1 MPSLTLLCSAKVINY
16 TQVIMVLSLRMQLEV
31 RLPGFYQPNE
41 TKKCFSM
48 QNENNQSGYLVNQH
62 IKGQWELPLLSAYTK
77 WVREDTTLII
87 FLHYFLTRDQNNN
100 DKSPIGT
107 TSVDPDNNSN
117 PSIMR
122 CLANQH
128 SATWSNKT
136 GKRNKARAYKHRPEG
151 PQL

>member
-1 MPSLTLLCSAKVINY
+1 MPSLTLLRSAKVINY

-41 TKKCFSM
+41 TKKMFLYAKWKQPIRLSHK
-48 QNENNQSGYLVNQH
+48 STY
-62 IKGQWELPLLSAYTK
+62 KGPVRTTSFVGLYEVSERRHYTYHFF
-77 WVREDTTLII
+77 TL
-87 FLHYFLTRDQNNN
+87 FLTRDQNNN
-100 DKSPIGT
+100 DKSPIRT
-107 TSVDPDNNSN
+107 TSVDHDNNSN
-117 PSIMR
+117 PSLMR